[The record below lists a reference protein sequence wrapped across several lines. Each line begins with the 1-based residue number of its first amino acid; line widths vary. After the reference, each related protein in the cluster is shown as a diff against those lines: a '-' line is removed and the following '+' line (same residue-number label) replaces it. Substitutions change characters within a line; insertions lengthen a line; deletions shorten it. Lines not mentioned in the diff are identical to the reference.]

1 MKTTSKYLLLFS
13 ILLLL
18 IQANELLAQKDSMA
32 PKERRKILNIKNSE
46 GTEFWLCFMQNFE
59 ESDKQSNSNIL
70 LLELFITGSYD
81 TKVRIVIDG
90 LNFQKDTFLVGGTV
104 NNIKI
109 NPKAMSTGKEKPERL
124 AIHITSELPISVYG
138 LNRRFQ
144 TTDTYLGLPVSVL
157 GTEYRTMC
165 YNVANKLMSEFAIIA
180 TEDSTEVVIVPTSNT
195 FKAVKGEQNRVFLKK
210 GDVYQVFARYE
221 PLGRCDLTG
230 TYIKSNKKI
239 AVFSG
244 HQCAYVPQHII
255 ACNHLVEQLPS
266 VPSWGKHFYLGKLE
280 SRSKYSYRVLANE
293 PRTKVFEDSKLV
305 KTLNGGEF
313 YEGTSGRDV
322 QITADKPVLVAQYS
336 QGFMNGDSIGDPM
349 MLFISPTQQFL
360 NEYRFATPVNGA
372 WKHYVNVV
380 VPSKAIGTMLLDG
393 EKIDSTKFHSLGLS
407 RYSIAYIQV
416 PFGSHTIEGE
426 LPFGMSSYGF
436 GFGNDAYD
444 AYGTMGGQSFHEY
457 EPARDT
463 LIPKCEENKD
473 NPSGSVIFRDDRE
486 DDAGLKRVKV
496 LQSNGV
502 DVIIPSFEE
511 GLLQLPVDIKL
522 KNTGT
527 YGRAL
532 FQIEDVAFNSAIYTV
547 CSRYDS
553 KLGRNVLDISEGENE
568 DCVPDPGW
576 QLGIF
581 GKYSAG
587 FHSADFSNSGDLASD
602 NKFGEA
608 FGFGGIG
615 GLLLERQ
622 INSDLVASIRLSFE
636 NYGGELSAPQDV
648 DSSFD
653 ENTKK
658 LVPTQNENV
667 VTIDGLYLHISP
679 SAEWYISNF
688 IYLLGG
694 INFALNLSDAI
705 TTKNR
710 ILIPEDL
717 VFKENGMKEIVTEP
731 KNLNSLS
738 SFRLGVFAGLG
749 VTYPIDYRFS
759 LFGETYYTIHFG
771 SLIDDGDWG
780 FQQLSF
786 QAGIKITF

>member
-1 MKTTSKYLLLFS
+1 MKYLLLCII
-13 ILLLL
+13 ILL
-18 IQANELLAQKDSMA
+18 IAESNEVLSQKDSVS
-32 PKERRKILNIKNSE
+32 PKERRQILNVKNSE

-59 ESDKQSNSNIL
+59 ESDKTSNSNIL

-81 TKVRIVIDG
+81 TKVRIEIDG
-90 LNFQKDTFLVGGTV
+90 LNFIKDTFLVGGTV

-109 NPKAMSTGKEKPERL
+109 NPKAMSTLKEQAERL

-157 GTEYRTMC
+157 GTEYRAMC
-165 YNVANKLMSEFAIIA
+165 YNVANKLMSEFEIIA
-180 TEDSTEVVIVPTSNT
+180 TEDSTEVMIVPTSNT
-195 FKAVKGEQNRVFLKK
+195 YKALKGEQSKIYLKK

-255 ACNHLVEQLPS
+255 ACNHLAEQLPS
-266 VPSWGKHFYLGKLE
+266 VPSWGKHFYIGKLE

-293 PRTKVFEDSKLV
+293 PRTKIFEDSKLV

-313 YEGTSGRDV
+313 YEGTSSKEI

-360 NEYRFATPVNGA
+360 NQYRFATPVNGA

-380 VPSKAIGTMLLDG
+380 VPTKAIGTMQLDG
-393 EKIDSTKFHSLGLS
+393 VKIDSTKFHSLGLS

-444 AYGTMGGQSFHEY
+444 AYGTMGGQSFWEY

-463 LIPKCEENKD
+463 LVPKCEENKN

-486 DDAGLKRVKV
+486 DDTGLKRVK
-496 LQSNGV
+496 LIQANGA
-502 DVIIPSFEE
+502 DVNIPAFEE

-522 KNTGT
+522 KNSGT
-527 YGRAL
+527 FGRAL
-532 FQIEDVAFNSAIYTV
+532 FQVEDVAFNSTLYTV
-547 CSRYDS
+547 CARYDS
-553 KLGRNVLDISEGENE
+553 KLGRNVLDISEGENQ

-576 QLGIF
+576 QIGIF
-581 GKYSAG
+581 GKYSAS
-587 FHSADFSNSGDLASD
+587 FHSADFSNSGDLTSEG
-602 NKFGEA
+602 KFGEA

-615 GLLLERQ
+615 GFLLERQ
-622 INSDLVASIRLSFE
+622 VRADLVASIRLSLEHYSGDPTAPGKVISTFDSVTGSTKPYQKE
-636 NYGGELSAPQDV
+636 RELKV
-648 DSSFD
+648 
-653 ENTKK
+653 
-658 LVPTQNENV
+658 
-667 VTIDGLYLHISP
+667 DGLFMHITPAVEWFFSP
-679 SAEWYISNF
+679 H

-694 INFALNLSDAI
+694 LNFAFNLSDAI
-705 TTKNR
+705 IVKDR
-710 ILIPEDL
+710 ILLPDDF
-717 VFKENGMKEIVTEP
+717 VFVENGKKEIVRESP
-731 KNLNSLS
+731 KNLNSLKS
-738 SFRLGVFAGLG
+738 LRLGMLCGFG
-749 VTYPIDYRFS
+749 VTYPIDYKFS
-759 LFGETYYTIHFG
+759 LFGELFYTLHFG
-771 SLIDDGDWG
+771 SLIDDGNWG
-780 FQQLSF
+780 FQQLSL
-786 QAGIKITF
+786 QAGIKYTL

>member
-1 MKTTSKYLLLFS
+1 M
-13 ILLLL
+13 
-18 IQANELLAQKDSMA
+18 LLAVIILFIYNSLNAQNDSIA
-32 PKERRKILNIKNSE
+32 PKDRRQILNIKNSE

-59 ESDKQSNSNIL
+59 ESDKTSNSNVL

-81 TKVRIVIDG
+81 TKVRIEIDG
-90 LNFQKDTFLVGGTV
+90 LNFRKDTFLIGGAV

-109 NPKAMSTGKEKPERL
+109 NPKAMSTGKEQVERL

-157 GTEYRTMC
+157 GTEYRAMC
-165 YNVANKLMSEFAIIA
+165 YNVANKLMSEFEIIA
-180 TEDSTEVVIVPTSNT
+180 TEDSTEVTIVPTANT
-195 FKAVKGEQNRVFLKK
+195 YKAVKGEQNKVYLKK

-266 VPSWGKHFYLGKLE
+266 VPSWGKHFYIGKLE

-305 KTLNGGEF
+305 KTLNGGEY
-313 YEGTSGRDV
+313 YEGTASKEI

-360 NEYRFATPVNGA
+360 NQYRFATPVNGS

-380 VPSKAIGTMLLDG
+380 VPTKAISTMQLDG
-393 EKIDSTKFHSLGLS
+393 ERIDSAKFHPLGLS

-436 GFGNDAYD
+436 GYGNDAYD
-444 AYGTMGGQSFHEY
+444 AYGTMGGQSFWEY

-463 LIPKCEENKD
+463 LVPRCEENKN
-473 NPSGSVIFRDDRE
+473 NPQSSVIFRDDRE
-486 DDAGLKRVKV
+486 DDTGLKRIKV

-502 DVIIPSFEE
+502 DVTVPSFEE
-511 GLLQLPVDIKL
+511 GLLQLPVEIKL
-522 KNTGT
+522 KNNGT
-527 YGRAL
+527 FGRVL
-532 FQIEDVAFNSAIYTV
+532 FQVEDVAFNSAIYTV
-547 CSRYDS
+547 CCRYDS
-553 KLGRNVLDISEGENE
+553 KLGKNVLSISEGENE

-576 QLGIF
+576 QIGAF
-581 GKYSAG
+581 GKYTAT
-587 FHSADFSNSGDLASD
+587 FHSGNFSYTDGIISD
-602 NKFGEA
+602 NKFSDA
-608 FGFGGIG
+608 FGFSGYG
-615 GLLLERQ
+615 GLIIERQ
-622 INSDLVASIRLSFE
+622 VKNELVVTLRLSFE
-636 NYGGELSAPQDV
+636 NYNGNLTAPGKPGNRMDSVTHKLEPYQEELGL
-648 DSSFD
+648 
-653 ENTKK
+653 T
-658 LVPTQNENV
+658 L
-667 VTIDGLYLHISP
+667 DGLFMHISP
-679 SAEWYISNF
+679 AGEWFFSSH

-694 INFALNLSDAI
+694 LNFAINLSDAVTI
-705 TTKNR
+705 KR
-710 ILIPEDL
+710 KILIPNDAI
-717 VFKENGMKEIVTEP
+717 FPNGSDEISI
-731 KNLNSLS
+731 KGNLTTLK
-738 SFRLGVFAGLG
+738 SFRLGMFTGLG

-759 LFGETYYTIHFG
+759 VFGESYYTFHFG
-771 SLIDDGDWG
+771 SLIDGGNWG
-780 FQQLSF
+780 LQQLSF
-786 QAGIKITF
+786 QLGVKITL